1 MIDAAASLCPAWDI
15 SESFTF
21 LKESYPMMD
30 RLMCRG
36 VQRFFLE
43 KDENKEVVMSFSIP
57 EIDSEDAERIDN
69 FFCFI
74 GGAWI
79 S

>member
-1 MIDAAASLCPAWDI
+1 MLITLTKFQAFCTLRTPFDI
-15 SESFTF
+15 VFNALF
-21 LKESYPMMD
+21 NH
-30 RLMCRG
+30 
-36 VQRFFLE
+36 LE